1 MSFYTGVGTN
11 LQFGKEAVF
20 GSASQATA
28 TINLTSESIVESYD
42 KGDEGSLLAS
52 KTATDKDLLGVNVGG
67 SISFVLRPEFAGLL
81 FHGAM
86 GGTDTVT
93 DATEGFYNHT
103 INLCDVNEDL
113 PSLTFKMDRKATK
126 AVYAGCTI
134 SSLQLQCSAGDY
146 VKGSFDIVGTYESP
160 SGTMEELGAYTIPSY
175 RCIGATCSYDGMTFD
190 VSSAT
195 IKIDNGLVDAPKT
208 FSTGLYKGK
217 PQHGKRTVTLDFE
230 IPYSRDLDNQV
241 VIWKTK
247 GNIPF
252 SITLKAN
259 DGRNDYTLSINI
271 PHVTLDSYT
280 HSIAGTGLV
289 TASGSGEAL
298 SKGGDEPITVI
309 IKDKHSES
317 YSG

>member
-11 LQFGKEAVF
+11 LQFGKEGTF
-20 GSASQATA
+20 GTPATA
-28 TINLTSESIVESYD
+28 TAMVNLTSESIVESYE

-93 DATEGFYNHT
+93 EASEGFYNHT
-103 INLCDVNEDL
+103 INLCAVNEDL
-113 PSLTFKMDRKATK
+113 PSLTFKMDRKAK
-126 AVYAGCTI
+126 NAIYAGCTI
-134 SSLQLQCSAGDY
+134 STLQLDCVAGDY
-146 VKGSFDIVGTYESP
+146 VKGSFDIVGTSETN
-160 SGTMEELGAYTIPSY
+160 GTLDGVSTYTIPSY
-175 RCIGATCSYDGMTFD
+175 RCVGATCSYDGQTFD

-195 IKIDNGLVDAPKT
+195 IKIDNGLVEAPKT
-208 FSTGLYKGK
+208 FSSGLYKGK

-230 IPYSRDLDNQV
+230 IPYSIDLDNQV
-241 VIWKTK
+241 IVWQTK

-252 SITLKAN
+252 SITLKAT
-259 DGRNDYTLSINI
+259 DGRSEYTLNINI
-271 PHVTLDSYT
+271 PHVTLDSFS
-280 HSIAGTGLV
+280 HSVGGTGLV

-298 SKGGDEPITVI
+298 SKGSDEPITVVI
-309 IKDKHSES
+309 TDKHPES

>member
-11 LQFGKEAVF
+11 LQFGKEGTF
-20 GSASQATA
+20 GTPATA
-28 TINLTSESIVESYD
+28 TAMVNLTSESIVESYE

-93 DATEGFYNHT
+93 EASEGFYNHT
-103 INLCDVNEDL
+103 INLCAVNEDL
-113 PSLTFKMDRKATK
+113 PSLTFKMDRKAK
-126 AVYAGCTI
+126 NAIYAGCTI
-134 SSLQLQCSAGDY
+134 STLQLDCVAGDY
-146 VKGSFDIVGTYESP
+146 VKGSFDIVGTSETN
-160 SGTMEELGAYTIPSY
+160 GTLDGVSTYTIPSY
-175 RCIGATCSYDGMTFD
+175 RCVGATCSYDGQTFD

-195 IKIDNGLVDAPKT
+195 IKIDNGLVEAPKT
-208 FSTGLYKGK
+208 FSSGLYKGK

-230 IPYSRDLDNQV
+230 IPYSIDLDNQV
-241 VIWKTK
+241 IVWQTK

-252 SITLKAN
+252 SITLKAT
-259 DGRNDYTLSINI
+259 DGRSEYTLNINI
-271 PHVTLDSYT
+271 PHVTLDSFS
-280 HSIAGTGLV
+280 HSVGGTGLV

-298 SKGGDEPITVI
+298 SKGSDEPITVV

>member
-11 LQFGKEAVF
+11 LQFGKEGTF
-20 GSASQATA
+20 GTPATA
-28 TINLTSESIVESYD
+28 TAMVNLTSESIVESYE

-93 DATEGFYNHT
+93 EASEGFYNHT
-103 INLCDVNEDL
+103 INLCAVNEDL
-113 PSLTFKMDRKATK
+113 PSLTFKMDRKAK
-126 AVYAGCTI
+126 NAIYAGCTI
-134 SSLQLQCSAGDY
+134 STLQLDCVAGDY
-146 VKGSFDIVGTYESP
+146 VKGSFDIVGTSETN
-160 SGTMEELGAYTIPSY
+160 GTLDGVSTYTIPSY
-175 RCIGATCSYDGMTFD
+175 RCVGATCSYDGQTFD

-195 IKIDNGLVDAPKT
+195 IKIDNGLVEAPKT
-208 FSTGLYKGK
+208 FSSGLYKGK

-230 IPYSRDLDNQV
+230 IPYSIDLDNQV
-241 VIWKTK
+241 IVWQTK

-252 SITLKAN
+252 SITLKAT
-259 DGRNDYTLSINI
+259 DGRSEYTLNINI
-271 PHVTLDSYT
+271 PHVTLDSFS
-280 HSIAGTGLV
+280 HSVGGTGLV

-298 SKGGDEPITVI
+298 SKGSDEPITVVI
-309 IKDKHSES
+309 TDKHSES

>member
-11 LQFGKEAVF
+11 LQFGKEVTF
-20 GSASQATA
+20 GLAATA
-28 TINLTSESIVESYD
+28 TAMVNLTSESIVESYE

-52 KTATDKDLLGVNVGG
+52 KTATDKDLLGVSVGG
-67 SISFVLRPEFAGLL
+67 SVSFVLRPEFAGLL

-86 GGTDTVT
+86 GGADAVTEATD
-93 DATEGFYNHT
+93 GFYNHT
-103 INLCDVNEDL
+103 FNLCAVNEDL
-113 PSLTFKMDRKATK
+113 PSLTFKMDRKAK
-126 AVYAGCTI
+126 NSIYAGCTI
-134 SSLQLQCSAGDY
+134 STLQLDCVAGDY

-160 SGTMEELGAYTIPSY
+160 RGTMEELGAYTIPSY
-175 RCIGATCSYDGMTFD
+175 RCIGATCNYDGLTFD

-195 IKIDNGLVDAPKT
+195 IKIDNGLVEAPKT

-230 IPYSRDLDNQV
+230 IPYNIDLDNQV

-259 DGRNDYTLSINI
+259 DGHNDYTITITL
-271 PHVTLDSYT
+271 PHVTLDSYS
-280 HSIAGTGLV
+280 HSVGGTGLV

-298 SKGGDEPITVI
+298 SKGSDEPITVV

>member
-1 MSFYTGVGTN
+1 MSFYTGVGTH
-11 LQFGKEAVF
+11 LQFGKEGAF
-20 GSASQATA
+20 GTPATA
-28 TINLTSESIVESYD
+28 TAMVNLTSESIVESYE

-52 KTATDKDLLGVNVGG
+52 KTTTDKDLLGVNVGG
-67 SISFVLRPEFAGLL
+67 SVSFVLRPEFAGLL

-86 GGTDTVT
+86 GGADVVT
-93 DATEGFYNHT
+93 EADGGYYNHT
-103 INLCDVNEDL
+103 ITLCDVNVDL

-134 SSLQLQCSAGDY
+134 STLQLDCTAGDY
-146 VKGSFDIVGTYESP
+146 VKGSFDVVGTYESS

-175 RCIGATCSYDGMTFD
+175 RCIGATCSYDNMTFD

-208 FSTGLYKGK
+208 FSSGLYKGK

-230 IPYSRDLDNQV
+230 IPYSKDLDNQV

-252 SITLKAN
+252 SITLKAT
-259 DGRNDYTLSINI
+259 DGANEYTLNINI

-280 HSIAGTGLV
+280 HSISGTGLV

>member
-11 LQFGKEAVF
+11 LQFGKEVAF
-20 GSASQATA
+20 GLAATA
-28 TINLTSESIVESYD
+28 TAMVNLTSESIVESYE

-93 DATEGFYNHT
+93 EASEGFYNHT
-103 INLCDVNEDL
+103 INLCAVNEDL
-113 PSLTFKMDRKATK
+113 PSLTFKMDRKAK
-126 AVYAGCTI
+126 NAIYAGCTI
-134 SSLQLQCSAGDY
+134 STLQLDCVAGDY
-146 VKGSFDIVGTYESP
+146 VKGSFDIVGTSETN
-160 SGTMEELGAYTIPSY
+160 GTLDGVSTYTIPSY
-175 RCIGATCSYDGMTFD
+175 RCVGATCSYDGQTFD

-195 IKIDNGLVDAPKT
+195 IKIDNGLVEAPKT
-208 FSTGLYKGK
+208 FSSGLYKGK

-230 IPYSRDLDNQV
+230 IPYSIDLDNQV
-241 VIWKTK
+241 IVWQTK

-252 SITLKAN
+252 SITLKAT
-259 DGRNDYTLSINI
+259 DGRSEYTLNINI
-271 PHVTLDSYT
+271 PHVTLDSFS
-280 HSIAGTGLV
+280 HSVGGTGLV

-298 SKGGDEPITVI
+298 SKGSDEPITVVI
-309 IKDKHSES
+309 TDKHPES